1 MSRNNHGGPRTEI
14 RGNSHSRALSAGV
27 LTFLMA
33 AGIAAEAAGPKA
45 GGTLVFARP
54 DEPLTLDPFIP
65 ADNGSIWAIEQ
76 VCDTLIEADATGE
89 GIAPGLA
96 ESWAVSDDELTYT
109 FKLRD
114 AKFSNGEPVTV
125 EDVVFSYQTSAR
137 PDGTYAFLFEP
148 VESIEAADDMHVR
161 FTLKE
166 PYSPLLPS
174 TSIFAASVVHKATY
188 EADPDKFGNS
198 PVCSGAFKVDEYKRG
213 SYTIL
218 SRNEHYWGK
227 DADGNQLPYLDK
239 VELHYV
245 PESNARV
252 LGLQNGD
259 FDVIGSLPFN
269 QAASVDALPG
279 ISLEVQ
285 PVYRLDYVYLNH
297 ANAPIDNR
305 DVRVAMNLAANREA
319 ILQAVYFGFGEIP
332 NSYMPKIN
340 YHCADVP
347 MIPFDVAK
355 AKELVAQSGYDG
367 TKIELQIDTG
377 NAPFRQIAAI
387 LQQGW
392 TEAGLNVELAEYD
405 VGTAWGHTETGQYQ
419 AYVSYITSD
428 INDQDELASLQ
439 ADGTGASEAFFS
451 RYKNDKVPELLRE
464 ARSVSDPAQRQ
475 ALYCEI
481 QQQVYQDGYSVPINF
496 VPAVN
501 AYQDHVKN
509 WKNLTTGWW
518 WLNQV
523 WLDK

>member
-1 MSRNNHGGPRTEI
+1 MSRNNHGGSQTEM
-14 RGNSHSRALSAGV
+14 RGNSHTRALSAGV

-96 ESWAVSDDELTYT
+96 ESWEVSDDELTYT

-213 SYTIL
+213 SHTIL

-227 DADGNQLPYLDK
+227 TRTGTSFPTSTRSSCTTSRRATHACSDSRTATSTSSGPCLSTRPQRSTPC
-239 VELHYV
+239 
-245 PESNARV
+245 R
-252 LGLQNGD
+252 
-259 FDVIGSLPFN
+259 
-269 QAASVDALPG
+269 ASASRFSPSTD
-279 ISLEVQ
+279 
-285 PVYRLDYVYLNH
+285 
-297 ANAPIDNR
+297 
-305 DVRVAMNLAANREA
+305 
-319 ILQAVYFGFGEIP
+319 
-332 NSYMPKIN
+332 
-340 YHCADVP
+340 
-347 MIPFDVAK
+347 
-355 AKELVAQSGYDG
+355 
-367 TKIELQIDTG
+367 
-377 NAPFRQIAAI
+377 
-387 LQQGW
+387 W
-392 TEAGLNVELAEYD
+392 T
-405 VGTAWGHTETGQYQ
+405 
-419 AYVSYITSD
+419 TS
-428 INDQDELASLQ
+428 I
-439 ADGTGASEAFFS
+439 
-451 RYKNDKVPELLRE
+451 
-464 ARSVSDPAQRQ
+464 
-475 ALYCEI
+475 
-481 QQQVYQDGYSVPINF
+481 
-496 VPAVN
+496 
-501 AYQDHVKN
+501 
-509 WKNLTTGWW
+509 
-518 WLNQV
+518 
-523 WLDK
+523 

>member
-1 MSRNNHGGPRTEI
+1 MSRHKHDGPPADTG
-14 RGNSHSRALSAGV
+14 GNSLSRSLSAGTLALV
-27 LTFLMA
+27 MA
-33 AGIAAEAAGPKA
+33 AGIVAEAAGPKA

-54 DEPLTLDPFIP
+54 DEPLTMDPFIP

-76 VCDTLIEADATGE
+76 VCDTLTEADATGE
-89 GIAPGLA
+89 GVAPGLA
-96 ESWAVSDDELTYT
+96 ESWEVSDDERVYT

-125 EDVVFSYQTSAR
+125 EDVVFSYQTADR
-137 PDGTYAFLFEP
+137 PDGTYAFLFDP
-148 VESIEAADDMHVR
+148 VESIEAVDDKHVR

-166 PYSPLLPS
+166 PYSPLLAS
-174 TSIFAASVVHKATY
+174 VSIFAASVVHKATY
-188 EADPDKFGNS
+188 EADPEQFGIS

-213 SYTIL
+213 SHVIL
-218 SRNEHYWGK
+218 SRNEHYWGT

-239 VELHYV
+239 VELRYV

-259 FDVIGSLPFN
+259 FDVIGTLPFN
-269 QAASVDALPG
+269 QVTAAQGMSG
-279 ISLEVQ
+279 INVEVQ

-297 ANAPIDNR
+297 SKAPIDNR
-305 DVRVAMNLAANREA
+305 DVRLAMNYAANRDA
-319 ILQAVYFGFGEIP
+319 ILQAVYFGIGEIP

-340 YHCADVP
+340 FHCGDVAT
-347 MIPFDVAK
+347 IPFDLAK

-367 TKIELQIDTG
+367 TRIELQIDTG
-377 NAPFRQIAAI
+377 NAPFRQIATI

-405 VGTAWGHTETGQYQ
+405 VGTAWGHTETGDYQ

-439 ADGTGASEAFFS
+439 GDHTGGSEAFFS
-451 RYKNDKVPELLRE
+451 RYENDTVVDLLRK
-464 ARSVSDPAQRQ
+464 ARSTSDSDQRM

-481 QQQVYQDGYSVPINF
+481 QQTVYHDGYSIPINF

-518 WLNQV
+518 WLNRV